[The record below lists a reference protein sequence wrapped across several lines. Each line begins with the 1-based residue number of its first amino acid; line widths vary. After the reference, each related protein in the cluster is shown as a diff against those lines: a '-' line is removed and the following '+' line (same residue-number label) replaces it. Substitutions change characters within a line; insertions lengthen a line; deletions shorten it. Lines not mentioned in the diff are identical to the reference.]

1 MRAALIW
8 LGLAIFIGVPAALAL
23 SSPLLQWRQPV
34 YVVAG
39 FAGVV
44 GLAFLLLQPL
54 LIGGYLP
61 GLAARRGRLVHRF
74 VGVALLLAV
83 VIHVGGLWLTSPP
96 DVVDALL
103 FNSATPFSAWGVIA
117 MWAVFAAALVAAL
130 RNLPSVN
137 LRIWRIVH
145 SGLAVVI
152 VICTAVHAILIQGT
166 MEPVTKAILAIAV
179 LIALGRV
186 IYERRIW
193 ALFKRTR

>member
-1 MRAALIW
+1 MRPALIW
-8 LGLAIFIGVPAALAL
+8 LGLAMLIGVPAALAL

-103 FNSATPFSAWGVIA
+103 FTSATPFSAWGVIA

-130 RNLPSVN
+130 RGLPSVN
-137 LRIWRIVH
+137 LRIWRMVH

-166 MEPVTKAILAIAV
+166 MEPITKAILAIAV

-186 IYERRIW
+186 VYERRIW